1 MSADLSIIIVNFN
14 SGEYLAGCI
23 ASLKAQPLDGL
34 RVEYLVVDC
43 ASTMDQKY
51 WLDGAAQQDVQVMAL
66 ERNRGYAG
74 GCNHGLARSS
84 GRIVFFLNA
93 DVAAVGDCMNPLVAF
108 LMEQPDVGIVEPR
121 TFLDANCAFIIPE
134 IHELTRWELLTGGV
148 GRLTGRLAQRMSL
161 RRIRRTLPMWQAQD
175 PITLKTLS
183 GAFMGTRREV
193 IEGVG
198 GFDEK
203 FPLFY
208 EDSDLFQR
216 MRSAGFRLV
225 LFPRSRAIHF
235 AHRSVATVWDEAM
248 AKHRDSREKY
258 IKKHLGRLTSL
269 GNRLMERALGRLH
282 RIRTPKPCKE
292 ASDLGALSTPPR
304 LQWPGP
310 GGPHL
315 LELALDPF
323 FNLAAAAF
331 CNGNEFGLAQESWD
345 SLIPGEYHFRALEL
359 NGLRERGRWK
369 VTKVQGS

>member
-23 ASLKAQPLDGL
+23 ESLKAQSLGGL
-34 RVEYLVVDC
+34 RVEYIVVDC
-43 ASTMDQKY
+43 ASTMDQKD
-51 WLDGAAQQDVQVMAL
+51 WLDSAAQQSAQVLAL
-66 ERNRGYAG
+66 DRNQGYAG

-84 GRIVFFLNA
+84 GRFVFFLNA
-93 DVAAVGDCMNPLVAF
+93 DVVAVGDCVSPLAAF

-121 TFLDANCAFIIPE
+121 TFLDAGCTFFIPE

-148 GRLTGRLAQRMSL
+148 GRLTGGFAQKMSL
-161 RRIRRTLPMWQAQD
+161 RRVRRTLPMWQAQN

-198 GFDEK
+198 GFDEN
-203 FPLFY
+203 FSLFY

-216 MRSAGFRLV
+216 IRSAGFRLV
-225 LFPRSRAIHF
+225 LLPRSRAIHF

-248 AKHRDSREKY
+248 AKHRDSRERY
-258 IKKHLGRLTSL
+258 IKKHLGRLTSI
-269 GNRLMERALGRLH
+269 GNRLMERAVVRLH
-282 RIRTPKPCKE
+282 RIRTPKPCRD
-292 ASDLGALSTPPR
+292 ASDLGAPFTPPC
-304 LQWPGP
+304 LQWTGP
-310 GGPHL
+310 EGPYL

-331 CNGNEFGLAQESWD
+331 CNGNEFGFTQETWD
-345 SLIPGEYHFRALEL
+345 SLIIGEYYLRALEL
-359 NGLRERGRWK
+359 KGLRERGRWK
-369 VTKVQGS
+369 VTKVQAS